1 MAINMSL
8 AELIDLI
15 NALGARAPL
24 TIVALDGPSGA
35 GKSTLSLN
43 LHRLLPGSQV
53 VDLEFFYSDVG
64 VDPPDGL
71 SPEECYEQHVD
82 WRALDA
88 QALRPLRRGE
98 PGRYQ
103 LYDWIAEQKGDW
115 VSVRPEGIVLIDG
128 LYSMRPEL
136 MDVYDLT
143 VYVDTPPGERSARL
157 AKRPDNPVWVE
168 RWAVGFDWYID
179 HMRVKE
185 RADVVVSGE
194 LPGLSEYARSPVT

>member
-1 MAINMSL
+1 MAMPVTMEELAALITSL
-8 AELIDLI
+8 A
-15 NALGARAPL
+15 ARAPL
-24 TIVALDGPSGA
+24 TMVAIEGPSGA
-35 GKSTLSLN
+35 GKSTLSRT

-64 VDPPDGL
+64 VDPPGGL

-88 QALRPLRRGE
+88 QVLRPLRRGE

-103 LYDWIAEQKGDW
+103 LYDWIAEKRTEW
-115 VSVRPEGIVLIDG
+115 VDVKPEGIVLVDG
-128 LYSMRPEL
+128 LYAMRPEL

-168 RWAVGFDWYID
+168 RWAIGFDWYID

-194 LPGLSEYARSPVT
+194 L

>member
-1 MAINMSL
+1 MAMPVTLQELTALIEAL
-8 AELIDLI
+8 A
-15 NALGARAPL
+15 ARAPL
-24 TIVALDGPSGA
+24 TMVAIEGPSGA
-35 GKSTLSLN
+35 GKSTLSRT
-43 LHRLLPGSQV
+43 LHGLLPDSQV

-88 QALRPLRRGE
+88 QVLRPLRRGE

-103 LYDWIAEQKGDW
+103 LYDWIAEKRTDW
-115 VSVRPEGIVLIDG
+115 VEVRPRGIVLVDG
-128 LYSMRPEL
+128 LYAMRPEL
-136 MDVYDLT
+136 MDFYDLT

-185 RADVVVSGE
+185 RADVVVSG
-194 LPGLSEYARSPVT
+194 GL